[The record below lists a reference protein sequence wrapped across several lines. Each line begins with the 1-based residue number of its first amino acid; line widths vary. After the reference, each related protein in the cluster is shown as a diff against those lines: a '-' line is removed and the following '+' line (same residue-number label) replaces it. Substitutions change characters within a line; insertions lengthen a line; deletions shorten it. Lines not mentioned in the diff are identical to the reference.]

1 MIAYAMTSTALELP
15 RTEIARGP
23 VDSIRLWSAVA
34 SAHAAL
40 NELLDADRDC
50 PVLGSDAVEVLLP
63 LAEASEGRLRMHELA
78 TRSHLTPSGLT
89 RRIDRLIDDGLVAR
103 DRCGS
108 DRRGAYAVLTDRG
121 RAELEQAL
129 PHHVRILGEMITA
142 RLDAAAVD
150 RLVADLEAL
159 AAPRR

>member
-1 MIAYAMTSTALELP
+1 MTFLAPAHP
-15 RTEIARGP
+15 RTAIAHDP
-23 VDSIRLWSAVA
+23 ADALRLWSAVA

-40 NELLDADRDC
+40 DELLDADREC

-63 LAEASEGRLRMHELA
+63 LAEAPDGRLRMHELA
-78 TRSHLTPSGLT
+78 MRSHLTPSGLT

-108 DRRGAYAVLTDRG
+108 DRRGAYAVLTERG
-121 RAELEQAL
+121 RVELQQAL
-129 PHHVRILGEMITA
+129 PYHARILGEMISS

-150 RLVADLEAL
+150 RLVTDLESL
-159 AAPRR
+159 VAARR

>member
-1 MIAYAMTSTALELP
+1 MIAYAMTLLAP
-15 RTEIARGP
+15 AHHRTEIAHGP
-23 VDSIRLWSAVA
+23 ADALRLWSAVA

-40 NELLDADRDC
+40 DELLDADREC

-63 LAEASEGRLRMHELA
+63 LAEAPEGRLRMHELA
-78 TRSHLTPSGLT
+78 MRSHLTPSGLT

-108 DRRGAYAVLTDRG
+108 DRRGAYAVLTERG
-121 RAELEQAL
+121 RAELQQAL
-129 PHHVRILGEMITA
+129 PYHARILGEMISS

-150 RLVADLEAL
+150 RLVTDLESL
-159 AAPRR
+159 AAARR

>member
-1 MIAYAMTSTALELP
+1 MIAHAMTVPVRTHP
-15 RTEIARGP
+15 RTELEPGRA
-23 VDSIRLWSAVA
+23 DALRLWSAVA

-40 NELLDADRDC
+40 DELLDADRDC

-63 LAEASEGRLRMHELA
+63 LAEAPEGRLRMHELA
-78 TRSHLTPSGLT
+78 MRSHLTPSGLT

-108 DRRGAYAVLTDRG
+108 DRRGAYAVLTERG
-121 RAELEQAL
+121 RAELQQAL
-129 PHHVRILGEMITA
+129 PHHARILGEMIAA

-150 RLVADLEAL
+150 RLIADLESL
-159 AAPRR
+159 AAARR

>member
-1 MIAYAMTSTALELP
+1 MTLVAPTHPGTVIQRRQAASL
-15 RTEIARGP
+15 
-23 VDSIRLWSAVA
+23 RLWSAVA

-40 NELLDADRDC
+40 DEMLDADRDC

-63 LAEASEGRLRMHELA
+63 LAEAPEGRLRMHELA
-78 TRSHLTPSGLT
+78 MRSHLTPSGLT

-108 DRRGAYAVLTDRG
+108 DRRGAYAVLTERG
-121 RAELEQAL
+121 RAELQQAL
-129 PHHVRILGEMITA
+129 PHHARILGEVISA

-150 RLVADLEAL
+150 RLITDLESL
-159 AAPRR
+159 AAARR

>member
-1 MIAYAMTSTALELP
+1 MIAHAMTSTTLERP
-15 RTEIARGP
+15 PTEIARGP
-23 VDSIRLWSAVA
+23 IDSIRLWSAVA

-63 LAEASEGRLRMHELA
+63 LAEAPEGRLRMHELA
-78 TRSHLTPSGLT
+78 MRSHLTPSGLT

-108 DRRGAYAVLTDRG
+108 DRRGAYAVLTERG

-129 PHHVRILGEMITA
+129 PYHARILGEMIAA
-142 RLDAAAVD
+142 RLDSAAVD
-150 RLVADLEAL
+150 GLIADLESL
-159 AAPRR
+159 AAARR